1 MSNRE
6 FYQETFS
13 QVRGTAEIRWE
24 DYQEM
29 RYGKPLKWIVTLAA
43 AAGLLAA
50 LSALA
55 LAANFFG
62 LRDVLLPEKHSVD
75 VLDENGVVVPGEKEF
90 KDFVSLSGWGD
101 APESK
106 ALAEW
111 EAFLEDYDQ
120 DGSILAGIG
129 NEPTGFEERYG
140 NYLVYTQEMA
150 GKLEE
155 IIAKYDLKLHEWME
169 TVLPETWPA
178 AVGNFCK
185 ENVTPYSG
193 YIYEN
198 GTFRFDGDAAL
209 EGYGTVDY
217 QFSRSVKGT
226 FDDVALNIGDLSDF
240 EEWGYQAADGTPVTL
255 GLGARTRSLILADL
269 GDSFVL
275 VNVLAGGAS
284 QAPSGDPLEIRE
296 DPFSN
301 GPIEKA
307 ELEALADSFLYS
319 ALTPVQEPDLDAILE
334 VNARQMEELQ
344 NQPIEEPAEE
354 SEDPLY
360 AQTGMRSDVAREF
373 VLLLAE
379 RIEEGRKE
387 EVADLLVYPAQ
398 VEVAAGTFTVN
409 SPEEFLPYY
418 DEVIGQNRLGLS
430 TAMTWEPTPAE
441 PWIFGDGSGL
451 AAVAD
456 GAVWFGLAE
465 ESVIRVFTIQTDQ
478 AAVRAG
484 TGGADSPDAGEDAL
498 YVQTGIASDAGR
510 DFVRNLADLLADGK
524 KEDVADLLAYPAQVK
539 GPGGE
544 WVVTTPEE
552 FLEYYDASAGATLAA
567 DLRADPEPF
576 ADGSGLASAADG
588 AVWFGQVEDGK
599 IRVFTLQ
606 SDVWQ
611 WSVRYWGEKP

>member
-13 QVRGTAEIRWE
+13 QVHGSRKIKWE
-24 DYQEM
+24 DFEM
-29 RYGKPLKWIVTLAA
+29 ARRGRNLKWVVTLAA
-43 AAGLLAA
+43 AAALLAA
-50 LSALA
+50 LSVLA
-55 LAANFFG
+55 VASNFFG
-62 LRDVLLPEKHSVD
+62 LRDVLLPEKGSVN
-75 VLDENGVVVPGEKEF
+75 VTDENGVVVPGEYEF

-101 APESK
+101 TPESK

-111 EAFLEDYDQ
+111 EAFLESYDQ
-120 DGSILAGIG
+120 DGAIISKIG
-129 NEPTGFEERYG
+129 NEPTGFEDRYG
-140 NYLVYTQEMA
+140 FYLVYTQEMA
-150 GKLEE
+150 DKLEE
-155 IIAKYDLKLHEWME
+155 IIAKYDLKLHTWME
-169 TVLPETWPA
+169 VVLPETWPT
-178 AVGNFCK
+178 AVGDFFK
-185 ENVTPYSG
+185 ENVVPYSG

-198 GTFRFDGDAAL
+198 GTFRFDGNAELGAGEL
-209 EGYGTVDY
+209 KGYGTIEY

-255 GLGARTRSLILADL
+255 GLGTRNRSLILADL

-275 VNVLAGGAS
+275 VNVLTGREGDDTFSSGAI
-284 QAPSGDPLEIRE
+284 GRE
-296 DPFSN
+296 
-301 GPIEKA
+301 
-307 ELEALADSFLYS
+307 ELEELADSFVYS
-319 ALTPVQEPDLDAILE
+319 ALTPVREPDLDAILSS
-334 VNARQMEELQ
+334 NTRYMEELE
-344 NQPIEEPAEE
+344 NQPIEATPAE

-360 AQTGMRSDVAREF
+360 ARTGMQADAARDF

-409 SPEEFLPYY
+409 SAEEFLPYY

-441 PWIFGDGSGL
+441 SWIFSDGSGL

-456 GAVWFGLAE
+456 GAVWFGLVE
-465 ESVIRVFTIQTDQ
+465 ESVIRIFTIQTDQ

-484 TGGADSPDAGEDAL
+484 TGGADSPAPGEDAL
-498 YVQTGIASDAGR
+498 YVRTGIAAGVGR
-510 DFVRNLADLLADGK
+510 DFVRNLADLLAGGK
-524 KEDVADLLAYPAQVK
+524 KEEVASLLTYPAQVK
-539 GPGGE
+539 TPGGE
-544 WVVTTPEE
+544 WIVNTPEE
-552 FLEYYDASAGATLAA
+552 FLEHYDASAGATLAA

-576 ADGSGLASAADG
+576 ADGSGLASAANG
-588 AVWFGQVEDGK
+588 AVWFGQVEDGDL
-599 IRVFTLQ
+599 RVFTLQ

-611 WSVRYWGEKP
+611 WSVRYWGE